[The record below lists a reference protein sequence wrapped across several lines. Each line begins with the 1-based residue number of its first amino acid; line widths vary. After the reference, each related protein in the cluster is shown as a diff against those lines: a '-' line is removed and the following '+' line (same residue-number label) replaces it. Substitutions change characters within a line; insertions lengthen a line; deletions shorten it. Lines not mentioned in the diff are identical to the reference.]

1 MAFDPK
7 NVQILLVE
15 DTAVMR
21 KIEIKTLKTLGFDGI
36 IEAVDGDEAIGILQG
51 DRKVD
56 LIISDWNMPNKDG
69 YELLCWVKGN
79 AATAT
84 IPFLMATGQGD
95 KAQEKKAV
103 DAGVDAFVAK
113 PFNEAELKS
122 KIDEALGL
130 VSAENEPTGQPQGP
144 RKKVNGRVKL
154 KVAHI
159 QITDHLIL
167 GVLKHLIAKGDLQ
180 PQHFELETVCM
191 PGWNPVQDA
200 LEKGAV
206 DAALI
211 LAPIAMDLYN
221 FGVPIKLT
229 LLAHKNGSIFV
240 RSNREGYAE
249 PYADYFR
256 AHSFY
261 IPHKMSVH
269 HMLAHLFFSSIG
281 LTPGMVGEGQ
291 SDVNFEVVAPIK
303 MQEFMQSNHTAAGF
317 MVAEPL
323 GTKAIAS
330 GAADLQFLSS
340 ELWENHPC
348 CVVTMRDDFIEP
360 HTEAVYEFTEMLVK
374 AGKFIDQKPE
384 MAAEIGVAFLDPNK
398 TLGLKVPVLKNVL
411 SEVKGIKTG
420 DLYPAIEDLRTMN
433 DYMVKRMRIGTPVD
447 LEAFVDTRFA
457 DAACKDRVSSN
468 LPGYLHIADRTAVD
482 LLTRNTRVES
492 GGDKSKLNLEGKYLT
507 FSLDGQQYGID
518 ILRIKEIVG
527 MLPIRSIPQ
536 APSYIRGVISLRG
549 RTIPIIDLRVK
560 FGLGAPASGDRSCIV
575 VLDSDHAGQ
584 ALSIG
589 VAVDSVSE
597 VLTIRSSQI
606 DPTPKF
612 GARIDTRHIL
622 AMAKAEK
629 GIRMLL
635 DIDHVLQE
643 DERLTRWVSP
653 EDEAHAA

>member
-21 KIEIKTLKTLGFDGI
+21 KIEIKTLKALGFEGI
-36 IEAVDGDEAIGILQG
+36 MEAVDGDEAIGILQG
-51 DRKVD
+51 ERQVD

-79 AATAT
+79 PATAP
-84 IPFLMATGQGD
+84 IPFLMATGQSD

-103 DAGVDAFVAK
+103 DAGVNAFVAK

-130 VSAENEPTGQPQGP
+130 VSTEEAAPGKTRGP
-144 RKKVNGRVKL
+144 REIVNGRVKL

-159 QITDHLIL
+159 QITDHIIL
-167 GVLKHLIAKGDLQ
+167 GVLKHLIEKGELQ

-191 PGWNPVQDA
+191 PGWNPVQSA
-200 LEKGAV
+200 LEKGEV
-206 DAALI
+206 DAAFI
-211 LAPIAMDLYN
+211 LAPIAMDLYS
-221 FGVPIKLT
+221 FGTPIKLT

-240 RSNREGYAE
+240 RSNRDGYVE
-249 PYADYFR
+249 PYAEYFR
-256 AHSFY
+256 SKSFY

-303 MQEFMQSNHTAAGF
+303 MQEFMQSNNASAGF

-330 GAADLQFLSS
+330 GAADLQLLSS

-348 CVVTMRDDFIEP
+348 CVVTMQDDFIAP
-360 HTEAVYEFTEMLVK
+360 HADAVYEFTEMLVK
-374 AGKFIDQKPE
+374 AGKFVDQKPE
-384 MAAEIGVAFLDPNK
+384 MAAEIGVTFLDPNK
-398 TLGLKVPVLKNVL
+398 NLGLKVPVLKNVL
-411 SEVKGIKTG
+411 SEEKGIKTG

-433 DYMVKRMRIGTPVD
+433 DYMVKRMRIGAPVD
-447 LEAFVDTRFA
+447 MDAFVDTRFA

-468 LPGYLHIADRTAVD
+468 LPSYLHIADSTAVD
-482 LLTRNTRVES
+482 LLTRYAQVEI
-492 GGDKSKLNLEGKYLT
+492 GEDKSMLNLEGKYLT
-507 FSLDGQQYGID
+507 FGLDGQQYGID
-518 ILRIKEIVG
+518 ILRIREIIG

-536 APSYIRGVISLRG
+536 APPYIRGVINLRG
-549 RTIPIIDLRVK
+549 RTIPVIDLRIK
-560 FGLGAPASGDRSCIV
+560 FGLGTAAAGDRSCIV
-575 VLDSDHAGQ
+575 ILASDQAGQ
-584 ALSIG
+584 EHFIG

-597 VLTIRSSQI
+597 VLTIRSTHI
-606 DPTPKF
+606 DPTPSF

-622 AMAKAEK
+622 AMAKAED

-635 DIDHVLQE
+635 DIDYVLQE
-643 DERLTRWVSP
+643 DDRLARLALP

>member
-1 MAFDPK
+1 MVFNPK
-7 NVQILLVE
+7 DVQILLVE

-21 KIEIKTLKTLGFDGI
+21 KIEIKTLKALGFEGI
-36 IEAVDGDEAIGILQG
+36 VEAVDGDEAIKVLQG

-56 LIISDWNMPNKDG
+56 LVISDWNMPNKDG
-69 YELLCWVKGN
+69 FELLCWVKGN
-79 AATAT
+79 AATAP

-103 DAGVDAFVAK
+103 DAGVNAFVAK

-130 VSAENEPTGQPQGP
+130 VNRDEDASGQTREP
-144 RKKVNGRVKL
+144 REVVNGRVKL

-167 GVLKHLIAKGDLQ
+167 GVLKHLIDKGELR

-191 PGWNPVQDA
+191 PGWNPVQNA
-200 LEKGAV
+200 LEKGEV

-211 LAPIAMDLYN
+211 LAPIAMDLYS
-221 FGVPIKLT
+221 FGTPIKLT

-240 RSNREGYAE
+240 RSNRDGYVE
-249 PYADYFR
+249 PYAEYFR
-256 AHSFY
+256 SRSFY

-303 MQEFMQSNHTAAGF
+303 MQEFMQANNASAGF

-360 HTEAVYEFTEMLVK
+360 HTDAVYEFTEMLVQ

-384 MAAEIGVAFLDPNK
+384 MAAEIGVPFLDPNK
-398 TLGLKVPVLKNVL
+398 NLGLKVPVLKNVL
-411 SEVKGIKTG
+411 SEEKGIKTG

-433 DYMVKRMRIGTPVD
+433 DYMVKRMRIGAPVD
-447 LEAFVDTRFA
+447 MEAFVDTRFA

-468 LPGYLHIADRTAVD
+468 LPAYLHIADSTAAD
-482 LLTRNTRVES
+482 LLTRYAQVET
-492 GGDKSKLNLEGKYLT
+492 GEDKSMLNLEGKYLT
-507 FSLDGQQYGID
+507 FGLDGQQYGID
-518 ILRIKEIVG
+518 ILRIREIIG

-536 APSYIRGVISLRG
+536 APPYIRGVINLRG
-549 RTIPIIDLRVK
+549 RTIPVINLRVK
-560 FGLGAPASGDRSCIV
+560 FGLGTVASDDRSCIV
-575 VLDSDHAGQ
+575 ILASEQAGKEVF
-584 ALSIG
+584 IG

-597 VLTIRSSQI
+597 VLTIRSTHI
-606 DPTPKF
+606 DPTPSF

-622 AMAKAEK
+622 AMAKAED

-643 DERLTRWVSP
+643 DDRLARWASP